1 MKLKKGLS
9 IGTGYLSY
17 RFQHL
22 RSGLYCFNYHRVG
35 NRETS
40 PYDPNVFSC
49 DAENFERQ
57 IKLIQE
63 NFEIVGL
70 NDLQNIL
77 LDSPHLKK
85 PYAIITFDD
94 GYLDNYDVAYPILKS
109 FDVKAVFFVPI
120 NYISQRLV
128 PWWDEIAWM
137 VRNTTLTTFKVDDDK
152 ELKLA
157 ENDVIGNIK
166 RVLLA
171 FKEIDYRSIEASL
184 AYMRKASNCYMK
196 PDDEPQ
202 LFMSWEQVREMS
214 DNGMDIGSHT
224 FSHRILAHIGDEQ
237 NNEILSSKAYLEEKL
252 AKPVL
257 AISYPV
263 GTEGTFDDQ
272 TIRLTEQGGYA
283 FGFSF
288 IPGVDSAVQE
298 NRFSLSRFAISY
310 NQSNLSI
317 KLMAVHPPK
326 YRR

>member
-70 NDLQNIL
+70 NDLQDIL

-184 AYMRKASNCYMK
+184 TYMRKASNCYMR

-237 NNEILSSKAYLEEKL
+237 NTEILSSKAYLEDKL

>member
-184 AYMRKASNCYMK
+184 AYMRKASNCYMR

-237 NNEILSSKAYLEEKL
+237 NTEILSSKAYLEEKL
-252 AKPVL
+252 AKPG
-257 AISYPV
+257 A
-263 GTEGTFDDQ
+263 
-272 TIRLTEQGGYA
+272 GY
-283 FGFSF
+283 FL
-288 IPGVDSAVQE
+288 PCW
-298 NRFSLSRFAISY
+298 NRGYI
-310 NQSNLSI
+310 
-317 KLMAVHPPK
+317 
-326 YRR
+326 

>member
-152 ELKLA
+152 EFKLA

-237 NNEILSSKAYLEEKL
+237 NTEILSSKAYLEEKL
-252 AKPVL
+252 AKQVL

>member
-237 NNEILSSKAYLEEKL
+237 NTEILSSKAYLEEKL
-252 AKPVL
+252 AKQVL

>member
-184 AYMRKASNCYMK
+184 AYMRKASNCYMR

-224 FSHRILAHIGDEQ
+224 FSHRIHSKISLLASEH
-237 NNEILSSKAYLEEKL
+237 
-252 AKPVL
+252 VH
-257 AISYPV
+257 
-263 GTEGTFDDQ
+263 
-272 TIRLTEQGGYA
+272 
-283 FGFSF
+283 SF
-288 IPGVDSAVQE
+288 
-298 NRFSLSRFAISY
+298 FF
-310 NQSNLSI
+310 
-317 KLMAVHPPK
+317 
-326 YRR
+326 

>member
-17 RFQHL
+17 RFHHL

-35 NRETS
+35 DRETS

-70 NDLQNIL
+70 NDLQDIL

-137 VRNTTLTTFKVDDDK
+137 VRNTSLTTFKVDDDK
-152 ELKLA
+152 ELNLA
-157 ENDVIGNIK
+157 ENDMIGNIK

-196 PDDEPQ
+196 PDNEPQ

-237 NNEILSSKAYLEEKL
+237 NTEILSSKAYLEEKL

-263 GTEGTFDDQ
+263 GTEGTFDEE

>member
-70 NDLQNIL
+70 NDLQDIL